1 MLYVRVYL
9 SLYAKGESIRYTQK
23 QIDKFNRQKYI
34 TELEKISKNLFRMFR
49 DDKISAESFMVKFEQ
64 LKKKF
69 DERVEIHLDSEYH
82 QQLKVYINRLYA
94 QTCGASEFSDKS
106 FLDIREAEMS
116 NLNRLQ
122 KLKNG
127 TSYKKDKHKSKRQNE
142 DWG

>member
-1 MLYVRVYL
+1 L
-9 SLYAKGESIRYTQK
+9 AKGEHIRYTQK

-49 DDKISAESFMVKFEQ
+49 DDAIDAERFKNKFQ
-64 LKKKF
+64 VLKKKF
-69 DERVEIHLDSEYH
+69 DERLEIQLDSEYH
-82 QQLKVYINRLYA
+82 NQLKSYIVRLY
-94 QTCGASEFSDKS
+94 THICENDGFDDEK
-106 FLDIREAEMS
+106 LEDIREAEMS

-127 TSYKKDKHKSKRQNE
+127 TSYKKDKHKDRRVNE